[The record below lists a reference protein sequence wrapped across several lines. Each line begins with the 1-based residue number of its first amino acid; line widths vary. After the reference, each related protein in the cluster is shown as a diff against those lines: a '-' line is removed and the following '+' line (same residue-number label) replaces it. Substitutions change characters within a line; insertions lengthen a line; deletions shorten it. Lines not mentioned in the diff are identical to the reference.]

1 MSKKRTHRIKS
12 LIDLTIVIAIVVIA
26 NLLSAQYYTKFDLTK
41 EKRYTLSE
49 TSKKLAKSVND
60 YIYIKVYLNGELSSK
75 FKQLKNATLDMLT
88 NFREAS
94 GNKIEYEFIDP
105 FAGKDNKEKQQILQ
119 DFEQKGI
126 PPYDDVDDEDIE
138 SQKRNLIIPGAEVFY
153 GTGKSFVINL
163 LKTELGQAN
172 EENIN
177 QSIENLEYEI
187 AHAIR
192 KCKADQSK
200 RIGFIIGHGEL
211 NELQL
216 YDLKKEL
223 GSFYRLDNLNIDLR
237 DSAAIALY
245 ADKFTEND
253 EENAKIILSGLQNRI
268 NQYDAIVVAKPRVDL
283 TREEAF
289 LIDQYMMQGGKSLWF
304 IDALQAE
311 MDSMSK
317 TGRMVAVD
325 YPLENL
331 RELLFHYG
339 VRVNV
344 DLLQDLRCNDI
355 ALRDPYSANSY
366 RNFPWVYFPVFTAHP
381 TLSKH
386 PINRNIE
393 GVWSQFG
400 GTIKILNKDNIKA
413 TPLLISSD
421 LTKISNAPA
430 LVEFSI
436 IDKIRMNDRTF
447 LATFNSGPQVAG
459 VLLEGT
465 FKTAFA
471 RRNVRSDLPFIE
483 SGKGSII
490 VIADGDIARNHVS
503 SQGGYLELGKD
514 FITGRFFGNKKF
526 LLNCFDYLLDDSGL
540 IEIRSKE
547 IILRLLDK
555 EKVKEER
562 TYWQFF
568 NLGFP
573 VLLILLFGVVNALLR
588 RRKYAHT

>member
-1 MSKKRTHRIKS
+1 MSKKQTNRVKG
-12 LIDLTIVIAIVVIA
+12 LIDLAVVIAIVLVA
-26 NLLSAQYYTKFDLTK
+26 NLLGSQYYTKFDLTK
-41 EKRYTLSE
+41 EKRFTLSE
-49 TSKKLAKSVND
+49 TSKKLAASVDD

-75 FKQLKNATLDMLT
+75 FKQLKNATLDMLS
-88 NFREAS
+88 NYREAS
-94 GNKIEYEFIDP
+94 GNKIEYEFSDP
-105 FAGKDNKEKQQILQ
+105 FAGKDNKEKQQLFQ
-119 DFEQKGI
+119 EFEQKGL
-126 PPYDDVDDEDIE
+126 PPYDDVDDADIE

-163 LKTELGQAN
+163 LKTEYGQAS
-172 EENIN
+172 EVTIN

-192 KCKADQSK
+192 KCKADQKK
-200 RIGFIIGHGEL
+200 RIGFLIGHGEL
-211 NELQL
+211 GELPL

-245 ADKFTEND
+245 ADKFTDND

-268 NQYDAIVVAKPRVDL
+268 NQYDAVVIAKPRRDL
-283 TREEAF
+283 TKEEAF
-289 LIDQYMMQGGKSLWF
+289 LIDQYMMQGGNTLWF

-311 MDSMSK
+311 MDSMSNG
-317 TGRMVAVD
+317 GRMVAVD
-325 YPLENL
+325 YPLDNL

-339 VRVNV
+339 IRVNV
-344 DLLQDLRCNDI
+344 DLLQDFRCNDI

-381 TLSKH
+381 TLSRH

-393 GVWSQFG
+393 GVWSRFG
-400 GTIKILNKDNIKA
+400 GTLKILNKEDIKA

-421 LTKISNAPA
+421 KTRISNAPA

-436 IDKIRMNDRTF
+436 IDKIRSNDQSF
-447 LATFNSGPQVAG
+447 LGTFNGGPQVAG

-465 FKTAFA
+465 FKSAFA
-471 RRNVRSDLPFIE
+471 RRNVRSDLPFKE
-483 SGKGSII
+483 SGKGNII

-514 FITGRFFGNKKF
+514 HITGRIFGNKKF

-568 NLGFP
+568 NLGLP
-573 VLLILLFGVVNALLR
+573 VLLLVLFGVINAFIR
-588 RRKYAHT
+588 KKKYASK

>member
-1 MSKKRTHRIKS
+1 MSKKRTNK
-12 LIDLTIVIAIVVIA
+12 LKGFVDLSVVIAFVVIA
-26 NLLSAQYYTKFDLTK
+26 NLLSTQYYTKFDLTK

-49 TSKKLAKSVND
+49 TSRNLAKSVND

-75 FKQLKNATLDMLT
+75 FKQLKNATLDMLS

-94 GNKIEYEFIDP
+94 GNQIEYEFVDP
-105 FAGKDNKEKQQILQ
+105 FAGKDNKEKQQLMQ
-119 DFEQKGI
+119 DFEQKGL
-126 PPYDDVDDEDIE
+126 PPYDDVEDEDIE

-192 KCKADQSK
+192 KCKADQRK
-200 RIGFIIGHGEL
+200 RIGFLTGHGEL

-245 ADKFTEND
+245 ADKFTNND
-253 EENAKIILSGLQNRI
+253 EENAKIILSGLQSRI
-268 NQYDAIVVAKPRVDL
+268 NQYSAVVIAKPRADL
-283 TREEAF
+283 TREESF
-289 LIDQYMMQGGKSLWF
+289 LIDQYMMQGGKTLWF

-311 MDSMSK
+311 MDSLSN
-317 TGRMVAVD
+317 TGRMVSVD

-344 DLLQDLRCNDI
+344 DLLQDFRCNDI

-393 GVWSQFG
+393 GVWSRFG
-400 GTIKILNKDNIKA
+400 GTLKILSKEGVKS

-421 LTKISNAPA
+421 RSKISNAPA

-436 IDKIRMNDRTF
+436 IDKIRSNDKNF
-447 LATFNSGPQVAG
+447 ISTFNAGPQVAG

-465 FKTAFA
+465 FKSAFA
-471 RRNVRSDLPFIE
+471 RRNVRSDLPFKE

-514 FITGRFFGNKKF
+514 HITGRFFGNKKF

-555 EKVKEER
+555 EKVKEQR

-568 NLGFP
+568 NLGLP
-573 VLLILLFGVVNALLR
+573 VILMILFGLINAFVR
-588 RRKYAHT
+588 KRKYASR